1 MLDKL
6 AKKILAY
13 CDIEYLSEM
22 PIEEHV
28 ENICHSLE
36 KADDKFISA
45 LKNINSLQDFLDI
58 EIPEDEALEYYFEEA
73 RESID
78 NNLNYLSEKI
88 IVNCSLDFLSEQS
101 KDFHISTLKEALSS
115 LSEDYF
121 QALLQADT
129 QDKLLEIEMPQNNIL
144 EIYLTDMKNC
154 IACHLYK

>member
-22 PIEEHV
+22 PIEEHI

-36 KADDKFISA
+36 EADDRFISA
-45 LKNINSLQDFLDI
+45 LKKINSLQDFLDI
-58 EIPEDEALEYYFEEA
+58 VPEDEKLEYYFEEA
-73 RESID
+73 RESIND
-78 NNLNYLSEKI
+78 NLNYLSEKI
-88 IVNCSLDFLSEQS
+88 IENCSLDFLSEQS
-101 KDFHISTLKEALSS
+101 KDSHISTLKEALSS

-129 QDKLLEIEMPQNNIL
+129 QDKLLEIEIPQNNKID
-144 EIYLTDMKNC
+144 IYLADMQSN
-154 IACHLYK
+154 IACQLYN